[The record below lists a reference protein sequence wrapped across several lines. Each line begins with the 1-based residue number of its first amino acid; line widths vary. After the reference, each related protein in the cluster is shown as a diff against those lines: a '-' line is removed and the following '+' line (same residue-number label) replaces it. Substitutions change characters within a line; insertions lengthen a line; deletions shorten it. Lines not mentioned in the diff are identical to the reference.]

1 MKMNLHDVIEKPI
14 VTEKSAIAREASNVA
29 TFRVDPKA
37 TKHDIRRAVEQL
49 FSVKVERV
57 RTMQQQGKK
66 KRVGKFIGRRPTWK
80 KAIVELAEGQTIEF
94 FEGV

>member
-1 MKMNLHDVIEKPI
+1 MNVHDVIQQPL
-14 VTEKSAIAREASNVA
+14 VTEKSSIARDEANIA
-29 TFRVDPKA
+29 TFRVDPNA

-49 FSVKVERV
+49 FEVKVARV
-57 RTMQQQGKK
+57 RTLRQPGKK
-66 KRVGKFIGRRPTWK
+66 KRIGRNIGRRPAWK

>member
-1 MKMNLHDVIEKPI
+1 MKLSVHDVIERPI
-14 VTEKSAIAREASNVA
+14 VTEKSALAREGANVA

-49 FSVKVERV
+49 FNVKVERV
-57 RTMQQQGKK
+57 RTMQQQGKW
-66 KRVGKFIGRRPTWK
+66 KRMGKFVGRKPTWK
-80 KAIVELAEGQTIEF
+80 KAIVELAPGQSIEF

>member
-1 MKMNLHDVIEKPI
+1 MIDRPI

-49 FSVKVERV
+49 FSVKVQRV

>member
-1 MKMNLHDVIEKPI
+1 MNVHDVIQQPL
-14 VTEKSAIAREASNVA
+14 VTEKSSIARDEANIA
-29 TFRVDPKA
+29 TFRVDPNA

-49 FSVKVERV
+49 FEVKVARV
-57 RTMQQQGKK
+57 RTLRQPGKK
-66 KRVGKFIGRRPTWK
+66 KRIGRHIGRRPAWK